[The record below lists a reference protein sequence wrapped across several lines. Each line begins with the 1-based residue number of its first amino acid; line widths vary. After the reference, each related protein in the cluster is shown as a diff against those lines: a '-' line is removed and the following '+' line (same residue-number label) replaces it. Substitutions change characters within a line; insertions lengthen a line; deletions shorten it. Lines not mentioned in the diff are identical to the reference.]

1 MTRPVLT
8 TLGVGGHREA
18 ALAEGAC
25 DAVASLVWGSG
36 SGKTGRPVRLRL
48 GSTAMCSQRTLVT
61 V

>member
-36 SGKTGRPVRLRL
+36 SGKTGRRRL